1 MSLKIASW
9 NVEGRLSVA
18 NGSPRRGT
26 AQIIES
32 IRALDAD
39 VLVLLEAHS
48 EVSLDTLPAAT
59 ELADMGYELR
69 SIPYGEDFA
78 ERPDA
83 YAPRLSLLLL
93 SRLAIRECEAIPLG
107 TDRTGI
113 VATVECASDRV
124 LRIIGVHLDDRE
136 EATRVAQMQDL
147 VKAVCRSPLPT
158 VVMGDFN
165 AMHGDDVWPSKF
177 LQTRVVRALAH
188 IVLPDVSRRA
198 VEMARGDALH
208 LLESATGL
216 TDADE
221 RHQPTTTPKMRGR
234 EWMPSIRLMQI
245 DHIFTSTQV
254 AIEEFAVA
262 GDGGAD
268 HRAISAYVSIQE

>member
-9 NVEGRLSVA
+9 NVEGRLSA
-18 NGSPRRGT
+18 ENGSPRRGA
-26 AQIIES
+26 AQIVES

-39 VLVLLEAHS
+39 VLVLLEAYS
-48 EVSLDTLPAAT
+48 EVSLEALPAAT
-59 ELADMGYELR
+59 ELADMGYQLR
-69 SIPYGEDFA
+69 SVPYGEDFT
-78 ERPDA
+78 ERLDA

-113 VATVECASDRV
+113 VATVEYAPDQV

-136 EATRVAQMQDL
+136 EATRVVQVQDL
-147 VKAVCRSPLPT
+147 VKTVCRSPLPT

-188 IVLPDVSRRA
+188 IVLPQISRRA
-198 VEMARGDALH
+198 VEMARGDTLH
-208 LLESATGL
+208 LLESATDL
-216 TDADE
+216 ADADG

-245 DHIFTSTQV
+245 DHIFKTSNVTV
-254 AIEEFAVA
+254 EEFAVA
-262 GDGGAD
+262 SDGGAD
-268 HRAISAYVSIQE
+268 HRAISAYVSLQK